1 MHRDAD
7 ARRRRV
13 QYLEE
18 VIMGGL
24 RLLFTFLYAC
34 CVFAVGCGQASAQEQ
49 AVLERDAALL
59 TEPRNGAP
67 VVAQLKQG
75 ASGEVIARKGAW
87 VNLKTASGAGWL
99 FSFNVRFQAAGSA
112 PAASGGA
119 RPATAAG
126 TQPRRVTAT
135 IGIRGLDAEDLKAA
149 RYDEAQMRLL
159 DGYAA
164 SKGDAQN
171 AARASGLMPA
181 WVEYLK

>member
-1 MHRDAD
+1 M
-7 ARRRRV
+7 

-18 VIMGGL
+18 LIMSGP

-34 CVFAVGCGQASAQEQ
+34 CVLAVWCGQASAQEQ

-75 ASGEVIARKGAW
+75 TSAEVIARKGAW
-87 VNLKTASGAGWL
+87 VNLKTAAGTGWL
-99 FSFNVRFQAAGSA
+99 FSFNVRFQAPGSA
-112 PAASGGA
+112 AAPASAGA
-119 RPATAAG
+119 RPPTTVA

-149 RYDEAQMRLL
+149 HYDEAQMRLL

-164 SKGDAQN
+164 SKQDAE
-171 AARASGLMPA
+171 ARASSSGLSA
-181 WVEYLK
+181 SRVDYLK

>member
-1 MHRDAD
+1 MS
-7 ARRRRV
+7 
-13 QYLEE
+13 
-18 VIMGGL
+18 GL
-24 RLLFTFLYAC
+24 RLLVTFLYAC
-34 CVFAVGCGQASAQEQ
+34 CVLAIGCGQALAQEQ

-75 ASGEVIARKGAW
+75 TSGEVIARKGAW
-87 VNLKTASGAGWL
+87 VNLKTGAGTGWL
-99 FSFNVRFQAAGSA
+99 FSFNVRFQAPGTAAA
-112 PAASGGA
+112 PAGA
-119 RPATAAG
+119 GAKPGIIAG

-159 DGYAA
+159 DSYAA

-171 AARASGLMPA
+171 AAQASGLSPA
-181 WVEYLK
+181 RVEYLK